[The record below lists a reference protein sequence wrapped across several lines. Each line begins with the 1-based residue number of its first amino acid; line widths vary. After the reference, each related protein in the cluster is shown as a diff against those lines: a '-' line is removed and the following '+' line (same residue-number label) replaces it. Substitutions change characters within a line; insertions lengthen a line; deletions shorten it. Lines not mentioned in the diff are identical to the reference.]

1 MIKDFKGIS
10 PDVEIDCFIAETAD
24 IIGDVHIG
32 NDSNVWYNAVIRGDV
47 NTVRIGKNTNVQDGC
62 MLHVSS
68 NYPLNIGKDVTIGH
82 KAIVHGCKIED
93 NVLIGMGS
101 IILDGAHIGEN
112 TIIGAGSLVPPGKE
126 IPSGVLALG
135 SPVKVIRSLTP
146 EEIESIK
153 ESAIKYVDLSKK
165 HI

>member
-1 MIKDFKGIS
+1 MIKDFKAIS

-135 SPVKVIRSLTP
+135 SPVKVVRNLTP

-153 ESAIKYVDLSKK
+153 ESAVKYVDLSKK